1 MKCYIDSNVFVSNI
15 CEDEDNH
22 KVSKEFIEFIL
33 NNKLPE
39 DIAFLTSRFTEV
51 EVASAIFRKTK
62 NEERARA
69 TLHKLERPWKEKFH
83 LLPEDPDEKVKLDDM
98 IIKLVETALKHGTKF
113 GDTVHANVVESYDI
127 DFLVTWNIKDF
138 KKMQNKIKKLRVL
151 NPKEMK
157 KILEDSGQK
166 NETTN

>member
-1 MKCYIDSNVFVSNI
+1 M
-15 CEDEDNH
+15 E
-22 KVSKEFIEFIL
+22 
-33 NNKLPE
+33 
-39 DIAFLTSRFTEV
+39 
-51 EVASAIFRKTK
+51 KTK